1 MLVATQ
7 DELMEKMS
15 NITEFILLGLTQNP
29 GLQTLLFAV
38 LLVIYLIMLAGNL
51 LISVTIFTST
61 VLGSPLYFF
70 LSYLSMIDSFYSSSI
85 VPKLIF
91 DLVSGKNTISFSGC
105 MTQVFAEHFF
115 AGAEI
120 VLLAVM
126 AYDRYVAICKPLHY
140 LTIMSRRVCALLVGT
155 AGALGFLHGGIQIL
169 FMVQLPLCGPNV
181 IDHFMCDLIPLL
193 ELACTDTHSLGPLIS
208 ANSGSLCL
216 LTFLMLVASYVV
228 ILRSLRTH
236 SSEGRRKAL
245 STCASH
251 VTLVILFFV
260 PCSFL
265 YLRPTTSF
273 PIDKA
278 VTVLCTIVTPMLNPL
293 IYTLRNAEV
302 KNVMKKLWGQIMKTS
317 DE

>member
-1 MLVATQ
+1 
-7 DELMEKMS
+7 MS
-15 NITEFILLGLTQNP
+15 DTNNITEFILLGLTQNP

-38 LLVIYLIMLAGNL
+38 FLIIYLITLEGNL
-51 LISVTIFTST
+51 LISVTVFTSPA
-61 VLGSPLYFF
+61 LGSPMYYF
-70 LSYLSMIDSFYSSSI
+70 LSYLSMIDAFYSSSI
-85 VPKLIF
+85 APKLIF

-140 LTIMSRRVCALLVGT
+140 LTIMSRPVCALLVGT

-228 ILRSLRTH
+228 ILCSLRTH